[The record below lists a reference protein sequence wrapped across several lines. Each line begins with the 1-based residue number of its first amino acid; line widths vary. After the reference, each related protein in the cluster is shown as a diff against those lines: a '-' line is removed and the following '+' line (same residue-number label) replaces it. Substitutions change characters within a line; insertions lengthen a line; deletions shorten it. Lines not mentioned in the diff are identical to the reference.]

1 MGIGSEFLTALATI
15 VVAAFVFTFV
25 GGRFRIPTIVMYLVA
40 GLVLGPAT
48 GLVAT
53 SESLETLSSVGIALM
68 LFLVGLEMNVEKI
81 RVLGRVGVLAGMG
94 QVVVTFGAGF
104 GCAWGLGFRP
114 IEAAFL
120 GVALTL
126 SSTVVVIK
134 LLDEKKATDS
144 FHGRIAVGVLL
155 VQDLFVIVLL
165 TLLAGLGG
173 GKELEL
179 GSVLKGLGV
188 AMGGLVVLMVA
199 VFVAARWLLPPLF
212 TSAARS
218 PQVLFIWSLAWCFLL
233 VSAAHVFH
241 LSHEVGAFLAGISLA
256 QLPYNRDLHRRV
268 HPLMNFFI
276 AIFFVTLG
284 VKMDL
289 GDAVA
294 QWPVALA
301 LSGFVL
307 LVKPL
312 IVAVIVRL
320 LRFRRRTAVLA
331 GVSLSQISEF
341 SFLFLAL
348 ALGAGLVTGELV
360 ALVGLVGL
368 VTISVSSFAIE
379 FDRVVAEWVLRWFG
393 GVEEDDEVM
402 PVGRRDHV
410 IIVGMN
416 TLGRRMAA
424 DLHARGEVVLGIDID
439 PRKMA
444 GLPCDV
450 LLGNAEYLAVLEE
463 AGLHD
468 AKLMVSALQIEDS
481 NELFAYRAKSFGVP
495 SCILAVDMHSVEG
508 LLDLDVDY
516 LMIPRVDGVKMQNR
530 KLTELGV
537 LKAAEPAGAQGGE
550 A

>member
-1 MGIGSEFLTALATI
+1 MEVGSEFLKALATI

-25 GGRFRIPTIVMYLVA
+25 GGRLRVPSIVMYLLA
-40 GLVLGPAT
+40 GLVVGPAT
-48 GLVAT
+48 GLVVT
-53 SESLETLSSVGIALM
+53 SESLETVSDVGIALM

-81 RVLGRVGVLAGMG
+81 RVLGKVGVLAGVG
-94 QVVVTFGAGF
+94 QVGVTLAAGF
-104 GCAWGLGFRP
+104 GVATLLGFGAM
-114 IEAAFL
+114 EAAFL

-134 LLDEKKATDS
+134 LLDEKKANDS

-173 GKELEL
+173 G
-179 GSVLKGLGV
+179 GSFEFAHIAKGLGV
-188 AMGGLVVLMVA
+188 ALGGLVVLLLV
-199 VFVAARWLLPPLF
+199 VFVAARWVLPPLF

-268 HPLMNFFI
+268 HPLMGFFI

-284 VKMDL
+284 IGMDL
-289 GDAVA
+289 GDALA

-301 LSGFVL
+301 LSAFVL

-312 IVAVIVRL
+312 IVAVIVRV
-320 LRFRRRTAVLA
+320 LRFQLRTAVLA
-331 GVSLSQISEF
+331 GISLSQISEF

-348 ALGAGLVTGELV
+348 AFAAGLVSAELV

-368 VTISVSSFAIE
+368 ITISVSSFAIQ
-379 FDRVVAEWVLRWFG
+379 FDRVIAAWVLRPFG
-393 GVEEDDEVM
+393 APEEDTESA
-402 PVGRRDHV
+402 PVGRQDHV

-416 TLGRRMAA
+416 TLGRRMAK
-424 DLHARGEVVLGIDID
+424 DLHARGETVLGIDID
-439 PRKMA
+439 PRKLA

-450 LLGNAEYLAVLEE
+450 LLGNAEYLSVLEE
-463 AGLHD
+463 AGLHH
-468 AKLMVSALQIEDS
+468 AKLFVSALQIEDS

-495 SCILAVDMHSVEG
+495 SSILAVDMHSVDG
-508 LLDLDVDY
+508 LLELDVDY
-516 LMIPRVDGVKMQNR
+516 LMIPKVDGVKLQNR
-530 KLTELGV
+530 KLAELGI
-537 LKAAEPAGAQGGE
+537 LE

>member
-1 MGIGSEFLTALATI
+1 MVGSEFLTALATI

-40 GLVLGPAT
+40 GLVVGPAT

-81 RVLGRVGVLAGMG
+81 RVLGKVGVLAGAA
-94 QVVVTFGAGF
+94 QVVVTFSAGF
-104 GCAWGLGFRP
+104 ALAWALGFRA
-114 IEAAFL
+114 IEAGFL

-134 LLDEKKATDS
+134 LLDEKGATDA

-173 GKELEL
+173 GGELEL
-179 GSVLKGLGV
+179 ANVLKGLGV
-188 AMGGLVVLMVA
+188 AMGGLVVLMGA
-199 VFVAARWLLPPLF
+199 VFVAGKWVLPPLF
-212 TSAARS
+212 ASAGRS

-256 QLPYNRDLHRRV
+256 QLPHNRDLHRRV

-284 VKMDL
+284 VGMDL

-301 LSGFVL
+301 LSAFVL
-307 LVKPL
+307 LLKPL

-379 FDRVVAEWVLRWFG
+379 FDRVVASWVLRPFG
-393 GVEEDDEVM
+393 GVDGDDDVQ
-402 PVGRRDHV
+402 PLRRSGHV

-416 TLGRRMAA
+416 TLGRRLAA
-424 DLHARGEVVLGIDID
+424 DLHGRGEAVLGIDTD
-439 PRKMA
+439 PRKLV

-450 LLGNAEYLAVLEE
+450 LSGNAEYLSVLEE
-463 AGLHD
+463 AGMRD
-468 AKLMVSALQIEDS
+468 AKLFVSALQIEDS
-481 NELFAYRAKSFGVP
+481 NELFAYRAKAFGVP
-495 SCILAVDMHSVEG
+495 SSILAVDLHSAEG
-508 LLDLDVDY
+508 LVALDVDY

-530 KLTELGV
+530 KLIELGV
-537 LKAAEPAGAQGGE
+537 LAGGE
-550 A
+550 PTGGPGGAA